1 MNIFAHIVKFVCV
14 CVCVAFLWTRCKMA
28 SDRKGIKFDGVYGKV
43 DAKMENSAKMF

>member
-1 MNIFAHIVKFVCV
+1 
-14 CVCVAFLWTRCKMA
+14 MA